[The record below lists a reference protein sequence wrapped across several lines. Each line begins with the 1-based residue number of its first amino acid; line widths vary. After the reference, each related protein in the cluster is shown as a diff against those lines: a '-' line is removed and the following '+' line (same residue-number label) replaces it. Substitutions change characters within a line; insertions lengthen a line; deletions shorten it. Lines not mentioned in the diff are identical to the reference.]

1 MTDSSSA
8 PDLSVVPEPLA
19 APNPLGTGNIKL
31 TLPTRRRK
39 APGPVDEGPDVAAVD
54 PAGSAAVVDA
64 DALPGAGGTEQSADG
79 DPVDDGDDGDDGDN
93 DGSGS
98 RGYGLDPHIV
108 RVFGGL
114 VAVVAVVAGWVWW
127 FAQPTAAPK
136 PVHTIAAP
144 PAAGP
149 AETTTVA
156 PIAEDGP
163 LQIVTSAVCP
173 GQTDPKL
180 AASTDK
186 HSGWTCP
193 TGGVPFGQKLTA
205 TLPQPSVITG
215 IKFWPGAQFAGP
227 DGRDQWFHYRLLQEL
242 QCVFNDRDL
251 TAVTATPNAERH
263 EYSMAVHVVA
273 SRVDCTVTASVSPPP
288 QPATTPTSAPPG
300 ADPSSADSPPDL
312 SSIFPATPTATPD
325 GGNDPNGS
333 SIAVTG
339 FSLIGHA
346 IK

>member
-1 MTDSSSA
+1 MTGLA
-8 PDLSVVPEPLA
+8 PDLNAVPEPLA

-31 TLPTRRRK
+31 TLPTRRLKSREESVK
-39 APGPVDEGPDVAAVD
+39 NSDVAGGEPTDSGAL
-54 PAGSAAVVDA
+54 VDA
-64 DALPGAGGTEQSADG
+64 AAPADPEDTEQSADG
-79 DPVDDGDDGDDGDN
+79 AETDDDA
-93 DGSGS
+93 SGS

-108 RVFGGL
+108 RVLGGL
-114 VAVVAVVAGWVWW
+114 IAVVAVVAALVWW
-127 FAQPTAAPK
+127 FARPTPAPK
-136 PVHTIAAP
+136 PVHTIAASP
-144 PAAGP
+144 TAGP

-163 LQIVTSAVCP
+163 LPIVTSAVCP
-173 GQTDPKL
+173 GQTDPQL
-180 AASTDK
+180 AGSTDK

-205 TLPQPSVITG
+205 TLPQPSMITG
-215 IKFWPGAQFAGP
+215 IKFWPGAEFVGP

-251 TAVTATPNAERH
+251 TPVTATPNAERH

-300 ADPSSADSPPDL
+300 ADPYSGDSPPDI
-312 SSIFPATPTATPD
+312 SSIFPANPAGTPD

-346 IK
+346 LR